1 MNTTIQKFS
10 GTDMHQKVVFPGT
23 FDPLTC
29 GHLDLICRASSLFD
43 EVILAVAASP
53 GKRPL
58 FSLDE
63 RISLAKEC
71 CQELPNISVTGF
83 SNLLI
88 DFMKEQQATVLLR
101 GIRTGS
107 DFEYES
113 QLAAMYRRMM
123 PEMEIV
129 FLPPAE
135 QYAFVSS
142 TLVREIALH
151 GGDAGQFVTANVAAA
166 IQTKQAL
173 HR

>member
-1 MNTTIQKFS
+1 MR
-10 GTDMHQKVVFPGT
+10 QKVVFPGT
-23 FDPLTC
+23 FDPLTS
-29 GHLDLICRASSLFD
+29 GHFDLINRASILFD

-58 FSLDE
+58 FSLEE
-63 RISLAKEC
+63 RLALAKEV
-71 CQELPNISVTGF
+71 CQSLPNVTITGF

-88 DFMKEQQATVLLR
+88 DFMKEQQATILLR

-123 PEMEIV
+123 PEMEII

-135 QYAFVSS
+135 QFAFVSS

-151 GGDAGQFVTANVAAA
+151 GGDAGQFVTPNVAEA
-166 IQTKQAL
+166 IKAKQLQLAQS
-173 HR
+173 

>member
-1 MNTTIQKFS
+1 MPQKA
-10 GTDMHQKVVFPGT
+10 VFPGT

-29 GHLDLICRASSLFD
+29 GHLDLINRAAALFD

-63 RISLAKEC
+63 RIQLAQQACQSLS
-71 CQELPNISVTGF
+71 NVSITGF

-88 DFMKEQQATVLLR
+88 DFMKEQNATILLR

-123 PEMEIV
+123 PEMEII

-151 GGDAGQFVTANVAAA
+151 GGDASQFVTDNVAEA
-166 IQTKQAL
+166 IRHKQLLNRA
-173 HR
+173 

>member
-1 MNTTIQKFS
+1 
-10 GTDMHQKVVFPGT
+10 
-23 FDPLTC
+23 
-29 GHLDLICRASSLFD
+29 LINRASALFD
-43 EVILAVAASP
+43 DVIIAVAASP

-58 FSLDE
+58 FTLQE
-63 RISLAKEC
+63 RIALAIDA
-71 CQELPNISVTGF
+71 CQSLPNVTVTGF

-88 DFMKEQQATVLLR
+88 DFMKQQQATILLR

-151 GGDAGQFVTANVAAA
+151 GGDASQFVTPHVATA
-166 IQTKQAL
+166 IQGKQAQL
-173 HR
+173 THS

>member
-1 MNTTIQKFS
+1 MYK
-10 GTDMHQKVVFPGT
+10 KVIFPGT
-23 FDPLTC
+23 FDPLTH
-29 GHLDLICRASSLFD
+29 GHLDLITRAARLFD
-43 EVILAVAASP
+43 EVVLAVAASP

-63 RISLAKEC
+63 RIQLAQTV
-71 CQELPNISVTGF
+71 CQPLLNVSVVGF

-88 DFMKEQQATVLLR
+88 DFMKEQRCTILLR

-142 TLVREIALH
+142 TLIREIALH
-151 GGDAGQFVTANVAAA
+151 GGDASQFVPDNVADA
-166 IQTKQAL
+166 IRHKQQQL
-173 HR
+173 PC

>member
-1 MNTTIQKFS
+1 MF
-10 GTDMHQKVVFPGT
+10 MHKKVVFPGT
-23 FDPLTC
+23 FDPLTG
-29 GHLDLICRASSLFD
+29 GHLDLITRAATLFD

-58 FSLDE
+58 FSLEE
-63 RISLAKEC
+63 RISLAKDV
-71 CQELPNISVTGF
+71 CQPLPNVSIIGF

-88 DFMKEQQATVLLR
+88 DFMKQQQATILLR

-151 GGDAGQFVTANVAAA
+151 GGDASQFVTPNVAEA
-166 IQTKQAL
+166 IKIKQL
-173 HR
+173 QITQS

>member
-1 MNTTIQKFS
+1 MYKT
-10 GTDMHQKVVFPGT
+10 VVFPGT

-29 GHLDLICRASSLFD
+29 GHLDLITRAATLFD
-43 EVILAVAASP
+43 KVILAVAASP

-58 FSLDE
+58 FSLEE
-63 RISLAKEC
+63 RINLAKDV
-71 CQELPNISVTGF
+71 CQPLTNVSIIGF

-88 DFMKEQQATVLLR
+88 DFMKQQQATILLR

-135 QYAFVSS
+135 QYAFISS

-151 GGDAGQFVTANVAAA
+151 GGDASQFVNPNVAEA
-166 IQTKQAL
+166 IKLKQL
-173 HR
+173 QLTQP

>member
-1 MNTTIQKFS
+1 MQQI
-10 GTDMHQKVVFPGT
+10 VVFPGT
-23 FDPLTC
+23 FDPMTY
-29 GHLDLICRASSLFD
+29 GHLDLINRASRLFD
-43 EVILAVAASP
+43 KLIIAVAASP

-58 FSLDE
+58 FSLEE
-63 RISLAKEC
+63 RIALSENVCAN
-71 CQELPNISVTGF
+71 LPNVQVVGF

-88 DFMKEQQATVLLR
+88 DFMKQQGATILLR

-123 PEMEIV
+123 PELEIM

-135 QYAFVSS
+135 QFAFVSS

-151 GGDAGQFVTANVAAA
+151 HGDAAQFVPPEIAQA
-166 IQTKQAL
+166 ITTKQTTNFA
-173 HR
+173 

>member
-1 MNTTIQKFS
+1 MPQKA
-10 GTDMHQKVVFPGT
+10 VFPGT

-29 GHLDLICRASSLFD
+29 GHLDLINRAAALFD
-43 EVILAVAASP
+43 EVTLAVAASP

-63 RISLAKEC
+63 RIQLAQQACQSLS
-71 CQELPNISVTGF
+71 NVSITGF

-88 DFMKEQQATVLLR
+88 DFMKEQNATILLR

-123 PEMEIV
+123 PEMEII

-151 GGDAGQFVTANVAAA
+151 GGDASQFVTDNVAEA
-166 IQTKQAL
+166 IRHKQLLNRA
-173 HR
+173 

>member
-1 MNTTIQKFS
+1 MQQI
-10 GTDMHQKVVFPGT
+10 VVFPGT
-23 FDPLTC
+23 FDPMTY
-29 GHLDLICRASSLFD
+29 GHLDLIRRASHLF
-43 EVILAVAASP
+43 EQLIIAVAASP

-58 FSLDE
+58 FSLEE
-63 RISLAKEC
+63 RIALSEKVCAD
-71 CQELPNISVTGF
+71 LPNVRVIGF

-88 DFMKEQQATVLLR
+88 DFMKQQGATILLR

-123 PEMEIV
+123 PELEIM

-135 QYAFVSS
+135 QFAFVSS

-151 GGDAGQFVTANVAAA
+151 HGDAAQFVPPEIAQA
-166 IQTKQAL
+166 IVTKQANNFA
-173 HR
+173 

>member
-1 MNTTIQKFS
+1 
-10 GTDMHQKVVFPGT
+10 MHQKVVFPGT

-29 GHLDLICRASSLFD
+29 GHLDLISRASALFD
-43 EVILAVAASP
+43 DVIIAVAASP

-58 FSLDE
+58 FTLEE
-63 RISLAKEC
+63 RIALATEV
-71 CQELPNISVTGF
+71 CQNLPNVTITGF

-88 DFMKEQQATVLLR
+88 DFMKQQQATILLR

-151 GGDAGQFVTANVAAA
+151 GGDAGQFVTPNVAEA
-166 IQTKQAL
+166 IKTKQSQL
-173 HR
+173 IQS

>member
-1 MNTTIQKFS
+1 MR
-10 GTDMHQKVVFPGT
+10 QKVVFPGT
-23 FDPLTC
+23 FDPLTS
-29 GHLDLICRASSLFD
+29 GHLDLICRAATLFD

-58 FSLDE
+58 FTLEE
-63 RISLAKEC
+63 RIALAKEVC
-71 CQELPNISVTGF
+71 LSLPNVTITGF

-88 DFMKEQQATVLLR
+88 DFMKQQQATVLLR

-123 PEMEIV
+123 PEMDIV

-151 GGDAGQFVTANVAAA
+151 GGDAGQFVPPNVAAA
-166 IQTKQAL
+166 IKNKQL
-173 HR
+173 HNHQS

>member
-1 MNTTIQKFS
+1 MPQKA
-10 GTDMHQKVVFPGT
+10 VFPGT

-29 GHLDLICRASSLFD
+29 GHLDLINRAAALFD
-43 EVILAVAASP
+43 EVILAIAASP

-63 RISLAKEC
+63 RIQLAQQACQSLS
-71 CQELPNISVTGF
+71 NVSITGF

-88 DFMKEQQATVLLR
+88 DFMKEQNATILLR

-123 PEMEIV
+123 PEMEII

-151 GGDAGQFVTANVAAA
+151 GGDASQFVTDNVAEA
-166 IQTKQAL
+166 IRHKQLLNRA
-173 HR
+173 

>member
-1 MNTTIQKFS
+1 M
-10 GTDMHQKVVFPGT
+10 
-23 FDPLTC
+23 
-29 GHLDLICRASSLFD
+29 
-43 EVILAVAASP
+43 
-53 GKRPL
+53 
-58 FSLDE
+58 DE
-63 RISLAKEC
+63 RIALSKEC
-71 CQELPNISVTGF
+71 CQDLPNVSVTGF
-83 SNLLI
+83 SSLLI
-88 DFMKEQQATVLLR
+88 DFMKVQQATVLLR

-151 GGDAGQFVTANVAAA
+151 GGDAGQFVTPNVADA
-166 IQTKQAL
+166 IKAKQIQ

>member
-1 MNTTIQKFS
+1 
-10 GTDMHQKVVFPGT
+10 MHKKVVFPGT

-29 GHLDLICRASSLFD
+29 GHLDLITRAATLFD

-58 FSLDE
+58 FSLEE
-63 RISLAKEC
+63 RIALAKEI
-71 CQELPNISVTGF
+71 CQTLPNVAIMGF

-88 DFMKEQQATVLLR
+88 DFMKQQQATILLR

-151 GGDAGQFVTANVAAA
+151 GGDAGQFVTSNVAEA
-166 IQTKQAL
+166 IKIKQAQL
-173 HR
+173 SHS

>member
-1 MNTTIQKFS
+1 
-10 GTDMHQKVVFPGT
+10 MHQKVVFPGT
-23 FDPLTC
+23 FDPLTS
-29 GHLDLICRASSLFD
+29 GHLDLINRASSLFD

-58 FSLDE
+58 FTLDE
-63 RISLAKEC
+63 RIALAKEC
-71 CQELPNISVTGF
+71 CQDLPNVSVTGF
-83 SNLLI
+83 SSLLI
-88 DFMKEQQATVLLR
+88 DFMKVQQATVLLR

-151 GGDAGQFVTANVAAA
+151 GGDAGQFVTPNVADA
-166 IQTKQAL
+166 IKAKQIQ

>member
-1 MNTTIQKFS
+1 
-10 GTDMHQKVVFPGT
+10 MHQKVVFPGT

-29 GHLDLICRASSLFD
+29 GHLDLINRASALFD
-43 EVILAVAASP
+43 DVIIAVAASP

-58 FSLDE
+58 FTLEE
-63 RISLAKEC
+63 RIALAIDAC
-71 CQELPNISVTGF
+71 RALPNVTVTGF
-83 SNLLI
+83 SDLLI
-88 DFMKEQQATVLLR
+88 DFMQQQQATILLR

-151 GGDAGQFVTANVAAA
+151 RGDASQFVTPNVAAA
-166 IQTKQAL
+166 IKDKQAQL
-173 HR
+173 AHS

>member
-1 MNTTIQKFS
+1 MTNMQ
-10 GTDMHQKVVFPGT
+10 QNVVFPGT
-23 FDPLTC
+23 FDPMTY
-29 GHLDLICRASSLFD
+29 GHLDLITRASSLFD
-43 EVILAVAASP
+43 KVQIAVAASP

-58 FSLDE
+58 FSLEE
-63 RISLAKEC
+63 RIELAQDVC
-71 CQELPNISVTGF
+71 SHLPNVSVIGF

-88 DFMKEQQATVLLR
+88 DFMKEQNATILLR

-123 PEMEIV
+123 PEIEII

-135 QYAFVSS
+135 QFAFVSS

-151 GGDAGQFVTANVAAA
+151 GGDAMQFVPETVAKA
-166 IQTKQAL
+166 ILLKQSA
-173 HR
+173 